1 MAAQTRYGYSIPKGV
16 PGGKVD
22 ISFDEV
28 VTRNSEAEDGK
39 IKFGMAV
46 VKGTSA
52 GTGVTV
58 PASGKTVEDFEGV
71 VLHHINTEQERD
83 GSIVIK
89 KGSVLSVM
97 KKGHVW
103 GRLASDATPA
113 YGKKAYV
120 VIDGT
125 DAGTFTHTQGSN
137 VDIGAK
143 FGKESDDGIAVIE
156 L

>member
-1 MAAQTRYGYSIPKGV
+1 MAAQTKYGYSTPKGV

-28 VTRNSEAEDGK
+28 VTRNSEADNGK
-39 IKFGMAV
+39 LKFGMAV
-46 VKGTSA
+46 VKGVSE

-58 PASGKTVEDFEGV
+58 PTSGKTAEDFEGV

-97 KKGHVW
+97 RKGHVW
-103 GRLASDATPA
+103 GRLASDATPE

-120 VIDGT
+120 VIDGE

-143 FGKESDDGIAVIE
+143 FGKEKDDGIAVIE